1 MAEKD
6 PICRREIFGDGTKYL
21 ALQEQEKEL
30 LRSIQESGQFKKTIV
45 LLNSSNALELGWM
58 DQKEYGVDACLWIG
72 GVGQSGARAV
82 ADVLA
87 GKINPSGH
95 LVDTYAADSFSS
107 PAMQNF
113 GDYTYSNADEIE
125 NRLVD
130 RTVVRNMLSIVRE
143 FMLAIGIM
151 KHDMQ
156 TV

>member
-1 MAEKD
+1 M
-6 PICRREIFGDGTKYL
+6 
-21 ALQEQEKEL
+21 
-30 LRSIQESGQFKKTIV
+30 
-45 LLNSSNALELGWM
+45 
-58 DQKEYGVDACLWIG
+58 DACLWIG

-125 NRLVD
+125 KQIGGQNSG
-130 RTVVRNMLSIVRE
+130 TKYVVYRE
-143 FMLAIGIM
+143 GIYVGYRYYETRYADSVIDPEGTNATSSAGAYVGKHGIM
-151 KHDMQ
+151 EMKCVIHLDMD
-156 TV
+156 

>member
-1 MAEKD
+1 M
-6 PICRREIFGDGTKYL
+6 
-21 ALQEQEKEL
+21 

-125 NRLVD
+125 KQIGGQNSG
-130 RTVVRNMLSIVRE
+130 TKYVVYRE
-143 FMLAIGIM
+143 GILCLAIGIM